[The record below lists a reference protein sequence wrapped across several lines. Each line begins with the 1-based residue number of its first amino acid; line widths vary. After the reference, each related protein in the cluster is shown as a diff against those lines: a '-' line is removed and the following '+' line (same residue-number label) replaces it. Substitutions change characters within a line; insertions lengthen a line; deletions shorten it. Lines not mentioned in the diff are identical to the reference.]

1 MNKLLVICGPT
12 ATGKTQL
19 ALQIVQD
26 YKADLVSAD
35 SRQVY
40 RGMDIATGRDMPGN
54 FKYQISNIKLNQ
66 KLIGY
71 FTDGKTRLWG
81 LDLVDPDEEFSVTD
95 FVRFAVPIIKTT
107 WSENRLPIVVGGTG
121 LYFRALLGKSPDIY
135 FPRNSKLR
143 KELEKKPLSELQ
155 TELRRI
161 DLDKFQNMNNS
172 DVNNRRR
179 LVRAIEVVYAKKDYA
194 GGEWE
199 LLKVTADLLRIG
211 LTAPIATLTQRISE
225 RVDIRIKQ
233 GVVAEVTKLIK
244 NGYSWN
250 LPSMSALGIRQWQ
263 PYFEK
268 GASLEYVRN
277 KWIQD
282 EVSYVKRQLTWFK
295 KEPGVVWFD
304 ISVKGYPE
312 IIFAEVEKWY
322 AKPYRYVGTMIS

>member
-40 RGMDIATGRDMPGN
+40 RGMDIATGRDTPGN
-54 FKYQISNIKLNQ
+54 FKFLPAGRQGQISNIKLNQ
-66 KLIGY
+66 KPVGY

-81 LDLVDPDEEFSVTD
+81 LDLVDPGEEFSVTD
-95 FVRFAVPIIKTT
+95 FVRFAVPVIKTI
-107 WSENRLPIVVGGTG
+107 WSEDKLPIVVGGTG
-121 LYFRALLGKSPDIY
+121 LYIRALRGELPDI
-135 FPRNSKLR
+135 FIPQNSELR
-143 KELEKKPLSELQ
+143 KELEKKELSELQ
-155 TELRRI
+155 TVLRRI
-161 DLDKFQNMNNS
+161 DPGKFQSMNNS

-179 LVRAIEVVYAKKDYA
+179 LVRAIEIADAKKYHNA
-194 GGEWE
+194 SREE
-199 LLKVTADLLRIG
+199 LFKVNADLLRIG

-225 RVDIRIKQ
+225 RVETRIKQ

-244 NGYSWN
+244 SGYSWN

-268 GASLEYVRN
+268 SVSLKAVRN

-282 EVSYVKRQLTWFK
+282 EVSYVKRQLTWFR
-295 KEPGVVWFD
+295 KELGIVWFD
-304 ISVKGYPE
+304 VSRPDYKEQAMEMVK
-312 IIFAEVEKWY
+312 KWY
-322 AKPYRYVGTMIS
+322 TKS